1 MEAYKQAAP
10 QLLNELARLLWQHR
24 WADER
29 RLPRGVVNIL
39 NCSWH
44 DLTAG
49 ALRSSPKLTDKLPKS
64 VGSPKL
70 QQPPRQV
77 SASGREETAEEIPC
91 AAGSAGFTGRK
102 SQVKL
107 NPRVKKSEQRCSRG
121 KRDNFRSHFCG
132 HKNTA
137 REDKIPGRYLS
148 FSPLPPLDLSNSPYL
163 FSLLFVRRV
172 ETEM

>member
-1 MEAYKQAAP
+1 MFSHSNLEENGGREEEGDKPGTSSALTLNGSIEAYKQAAP

-29 RLPRGVVNIL
+29 RLPHGVVNIL

-49 ALRSSPKLTDKLPKS
+49 ALRSNPKLTDKLPKS

-77 SASGREETAEEIPC
+77 SASGREETAEENPC

-102 SQVKL
+102 SRVKL

-121 KRDNFRSHFCG
+121 KRNHFRHISVAIKHY
-132 HKNTA
+132 K
-137 REDKIPGRYLS
+137 GR
-148 FSPLPPLDLSNSPYL
+148 
-163 FSLLFVRRV
+163 
-172 ETEM
+172 